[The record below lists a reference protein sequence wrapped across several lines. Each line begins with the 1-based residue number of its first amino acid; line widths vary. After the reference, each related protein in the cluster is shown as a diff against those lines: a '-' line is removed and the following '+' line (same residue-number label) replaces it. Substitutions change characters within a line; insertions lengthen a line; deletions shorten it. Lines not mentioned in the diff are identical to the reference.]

1 MPVIVTDKRLRYYEA
16 FHTLYQENIFHFRG
30 TPGLLAFRS
39 SISTLQWQAIRHVH
53 FSTFYTPNAL
63 WDTQDEFWPPE
74 NPLNWTKMVDY
85 LHDLPSLSS
94 LRLDMIF
101 SAWSGLPSTPR
112 RVDNLIIQALIP
124 LKDVKA
130 TDFEVEVNVTPSKEV
145 WTALGDVNFV
155 IVVRERDYNVELH
168 GPTPWLTL

>member
-1 MPVIVTDKRLRYYEA
+1 
-16 FHTLYQENIFHFRG
+16 
-30 TPGLLAFRS
+30 
-39 SISTLQWQAIRHVH
+39 
-53 FSTFYTPNAL
+53 
-63 WDTQDEFWPPE
+63 
-74 NPLNWTKMVDY
+74 MVDY
-85 LHDLPSLSS
+85 LHDLPNLSS

-112 RVDNLIIQALIP
+112 RVDNLIIQALTP

-130 TDFEVEVNVTPSKEV
+130 TDFEVEVNVTPSQEV

-155 IVVRERDYNVELH
+155 VVVKERDYNVELY